1 MKKAA
6 VGSLHPCTLW
16 AYPVADM
23 YDEIVAGLKLLLVC
37 MVSVLTKNEIKRS
50 KFDMLTGRSGFRV

>member
-16 AYPVADM
+16 AYPIADM
-23 YDEIVAGLKLLLVC
+23 YYEIVAGLYGF
-37 MVSVLTKNEIKRS
+37 LTKNEIKRA
-50 KFDMLTGRSGFRV
+50 KIDMLTGRSGFRE